1 MSPVELDRVT
11 HATEVQES
19 HGNTA
24 APRCSTAP
32 AGTAAAVNTPFPEII
47 RERQCN
53 WKCAFARA
61 LFNNLQ
67 LKYDL
72 RGAAAGTRGTSPYFK
87 CTDVT
92 A

>member
-24 APRCSTAP
+24 APRC
-32 AGTAAAVNTPFPEII
+32 GTNTPFLAII

-53 WKCAFARA
+53 WKCVFARA